1 MRKTK
6 DPSLARKNTMKKI
19 STHLIAL
26 SLALLGLIHPSVS
39 SPSEGKESRRA
50 DEKIPLNPKVKYGK
64 LDNGLTY
71 YIMQNAKP
79 EDKVELRLVVN
90 AGSILEEDNQ
100 VGLAHFMEHMNF
112 NGTKN
117 FKKNELVD
125 YLQSVGVKFGAH
137 LNAYTGFDQT
147 VYILPIPSDD
157 EEVLEKGFQILEDW
171 AHNADLSA
179 EEIDKER
186 GVVLEEYRIGLG
198 ANKRMLNNYLPKV
211 MYGSKYADR
220 LPIGTKENLE
230 SFEHNSLRAF
240 YKDWYR
246 PDLMAVI
253 AVGDI
258 DPARMEEKIKSH
270 FSKIKN
276 PKKPKERKEYQVP
289 NHDETFVAIES
300 DVEAAYSSVSLM
312 YKDPR
317 PVEEVTTTEGYK
329 KMVTIQLFASM
340 LNSRLDELRNSANP
354 PFTYGGGYYGA
365 SWSRNKN
372 AFQLYAGVAE
382 EDQLKGLR
390 ALLTESQRIKQ
401 HGFQE
406 GELERVKKTLLA
418 RMEKAFNEKDKSQ
431 SGSYADEMIRHFL
444 DKEPAPGIEWE
455 FEKQQKILPQ
465 ISIEDVNGLIDS
477 FISEKNRVVI
487 LTGPEKEG
495 LEKVSEQEVLD
506 LLEETDAIELEP
518 YEDKVIASSLIEKM
532 PSPGKI
538 VSAESNDAL
547 DYKVLSLENG
557 MKVTYKKTDF
567 KNDEVIFSG
576 YGYGGTS
583 VYSDE
588 EYEKT
593 NLANRVIASSGVGA
607 FSNIDLKKAL
617 AGKVANVSPYID
629 GTSEGFSGN
638 ATPKDLETM
647 FQLIHL
653 YFTSPRKD
661 LDAYNSYVQRLK
673 SQYVN
678 LESNPEYYFYIN
690 HGKFMSSNHKRAFHL
705 PTEEEWTNT
714 DYDLILEKYREAF
727 ANPGDFKLFFVGNIE
742 EEKFKTLVGTY
753 LASLKGV
760 ERKDKVVDIG
770 MRPPEGKH
778 EMVYNKGLDPKSLVR
793 INFSGETKY
802 DANERYYLSSLGEIL
817 SIKLIEIMREE
828 KGGVYGVG
836 AQGSMSKIPYEHFSF
851 SISFP
856 CGPENA
862 IELKEAAL
870 GELQKIIDNGPES
883 KDLEKIKE
891 TQRKELKEKLKRN
904 GYWLNKLEGASF
916 AQTDPRTQG
925 ELEQRI
931 EDLAAEDIQNVAAKY
946 LSGDVIVGML
956 FPEGYELKEAGETG
970 TAEPG
975 E

>member
-1 MRKTK
+1 
-6 DPSLARKNTMKKI
+6 MKKI
-19 STHLIAL
+19 LTYSIAL
-26 SLALLGLIHPSVS
+26 SLALLGFVYPSMS
-39 SPSEGKESRRA
+39 SPADADRRRQV

-90 AGSILEEDNQ
+90 AGSILEEDEQ
-100 VGLAHFMEHMNF
+100 LGLAHFMEHMNF

-157 EEVLEKGFQILEDW
+157 DEVLEKGFQILEDW
-171 AHNADLSA
+171 AHNADLSG

-211 MYGSKYADR
+211 MYGSKYAER

-240 YKDWYR
+240 YQDWYR

-258 DPARMEEKIKSH
+258 DPAKMEEKIKSH
-270 FSKIKN
+270 FAKIKN
-276 PKKPKERKEYQVP
+276 PKRPKERKEYEVP

-300 DVEAAYSSVSLM
+300 DVEAPYSSVSLM

-317 PVEEVTTTEGYK
+317 PVQEVTTLDGYK
-329 KMVTIQLFASM
+329 KMVTIQLFSSM

-382 EDQLKGLR
+382 VDQLKGLR

-401 HGFQE
+401 HGFQT
-406 GELERVKKTLLA
+406 GELDRVKKTLLA
-418 RMEKAFNEKDKSQ
+418 RMEKAFNERDKSQ

-487 LTGPEKEG
+487 LTGPEKDG
-495 LEKVSEQEVLD
+495 LEKVSEQEILD
-506 LLEETDAIELEP
+506 LLKETDAIKLDP
-518 YEDKVIASSLIEKM
+518 YEDKVVASNLIEKI
-532 PSPGKI
+532 PAPGKI
-538 VSAESNDAL
+538 SGIESNDEL
-547 DYKVLSLENG
+547 DYKVLTLENG
-557 MKVTYKKTDF
+557 MKVTYKITDF
-567 KNDEVIFSG
+567 KNDEIIFSG
-576 YGYGGTS
+576 YSYGGTS
-583 VYSDE
+583 TYSDE
-588 EYEKT
+588 EYEQT
-593 NLANRVIASSGVGA
+593 NLANRVVASSGVGA
-607 FSNIDLKKAL
+607 FSNVDLRKAL

-629 GTSEGFSGN
+629 GTSEGLSGN

-661 LDAYNSYVQRLK
+661 QDAYQSYIQRLK
-673 SQYVN
+673 SQYAN
-678 LESNPEYYFYIN
+678 LGSNPEYYFYIN
-690 HGKFMSSNHKRAFHL
+690 HGKFMSQNHKRSFHL
-705 PTEEEWTNT
+705 PTEEEWDNT
-714 DYDLILEKYREAF
+714 DYDLIMKKYQEAF
-727 ANPGDFKLFFVGNIE
+727 ANPGDFNLFFVGNIE
-742 EEKFKTLVGTY
+742 EEKFKALVSTY
-753 LASLKGV
+753 LASLQGV

-770 MRPPEGKH
+770 MRSPKGKY
-778 EMVYNKGLDPKSLVR
+778 EKIYKKGLDPKSLVR
-793 INFSGETKY
+793 INFSGETTY
-802 DANERYYLSSLGEIL
+802 NQDERYYLSSLGEIL

-862 IELKEAAL
+862 IELKDAAL
-870 GELQKIIDNGPES
+870 GELQKIIDNGPEA

-904 GYWLNKLEGASF
+904 GYWLKKLEGASF
-916 AQTDPRTQG
+916 AQTDPWTEM

-931 EDLAAEDIQNVAAKY
+931 EALSARDIQSVASKY

-956 FPEGYELKEAGETG
+956 FPEGYEIE
-970 TAEPG
+970 
-975 E
+975 